1 MNKYGIF
8 WKIWGGLFNHKTFV
22 VLTNHNPYNTKRF
35 QQGLPKGVGG
45 SSSTSCP
52 HAGGHFTQYIGIH

>member
-8 WKIWGGLFNHKTFV
+8 WKIWGGLLNHKTFV
-22 VLTNHNPYNTKRF
+22 VLTDHNSYNTKRF

-45 SSSTSCP
+45 
-52 HAGGHFTQYIGIH
+52 FTI